1 MKERFIYIAFLVI
14 SLTVTV
20 LPFNST
26 ESDHLVESWEVGTYT
41 GMLDDFSQE
50 ELISFR
56 QKGIKYLE
64 LSINPLMRMSE
75 EERVEWIDD
84 FKEKLDVADLK
95 VWSVHMPWSNTIDIS
110 TTNDED
116 RENTI
121 DTHISIMELLEPLN
135 VQKYVMHP
143 SAEPIAD
150 EERAQRLQN
159 SIQSLKILTEEAR
172 KYSGNIAMEAMPRT
186 LLANTSNEALHIIN
200 AVDNGLE
207 ICLDTNHILQ
217 ESTEEFISRV
227 GDHITTLH
235 IADYD
240 GNDER
245 HWLPGRGTI
254 NWNNVIDELVNIGFD
269 GPWMYE
275 VVRRE
280 GDDPMPTA
288 ERLVENWEK
297 LKINYLESID
307 N

>member
-1 MKERFIYIAFLVI
+1 MKKLNACIILMLI
-14 SLTVTV
+14 SL
-20 LPFNST
+20 LGFFPFN
-26 ESDHLVESWEVGTYT
+26 EAGNDHLVEHWQVGTYT
-41 GMLDDFSQE
+41 GMLDEFSQE
-50 ELISFR
+50 ELVSFR
-56 QKGIKYLE
+56 EKGIKYLE
-64 LSINPLMRMSE
+64 LSINPLLRMNE
-75 EERVEWIDD
+75 EERVDWIND
-84 FKEKLDVADLK
+84 FKEKLVIADLE

-121 DTHISIMELLEPLN
+121 NIHISIMELLEPLN

-150 EERAQRLQN
+150 EERDVRLAN
-159 SIQSLKILTEEAR
+159 SIQSFKILTEEAK
-172 KYSGNIAMEAMPRT
+172 KYNGTIAMEAMPRT
-186 LLANTSNEALHIIN
+186 LLANTSDEALHI
-200 AVDNGLE
+200 VHSVGNGLE

-217 ESTEEFISRV
+217 ETTEEFIRKV
-227 GDHITTLH
+227 GNHITTLH
-235 IADYD
+235 VADYD
-240 GNDER
+240 GEDER
-245 HWLPGRGTI
+245 HWIPGRGVI

-288 ERLVENWEK
+288 GLLVENWEK
-297 LKINYLESID
+297 LKNNYLETL